1 MKEFLKYY
9 NEEKEKIEEEIK
21 KYNEELTKEK
31 NLLLKENLEVFK
43 KLNSSGK
50 RIRGI
55 LVNLGY
61 QLKKGRST
69 YSIPLSLAYELF
81 QTSILVHD
89 DIIDQDDKRRGEKTI
104 HFYNREKYGEE
115 KEVEHLSNSI
125 ALCMGD
131 YGLYLSNQV
140 ISNSYE
146 NDKNLGKVLNYFN
159 QTVLNT
165 IKGELFDV
173 VLPIENKK
181 NKIEESLL
189 EEKILEVYL
198 LKTSYYTFI
207 GPLSVGMILA
217 GTTEEELK
225 ELEEIGIKLG
235 IAFQIQD
242 DILGIYSDEMGKV
255 KASDIKEGKQTL
267 IYAYTKNS
275 IYQEEFDKI
284 YGKQNLSDEKINKV
298 QEMMEKSGARK
309 KTEDLM
315 NSYYDESI
323 ALIEKNKWIQKK
335 DKNLLKGFI
344 EYLRTRKK

>member
-1 MKEFLKYY
+1 MKEFLTYY
-9 NEEKEKIEEEIK
+9 EEEKKQLEEVIY
-21 KYNEELTKEK
+21 KYNEELIKEE
-31 NLLLKENLEVFK
+31 NPLLKENLEVFK
-43 KLNSSGK
+43 RLNSSGK

-61 QLKKGRST
+61 QIKKERST
-69 YSIPLSLAYELF
+69 YSYPLSLAYELF

-89 DIIDQDDKRRGEKTI
+89 DIIDQDDKRRGEETI
-104 HFYNREKYGEE
+104 HFYNKEKYQEKSKE

-146 NDKNLGKVLNYFN
+146 MDKNLGKVLNYFN

-173 VLPIENKK
+173 VLPFQNKK
-181 NKIEESLL
+181 IGL
-189 EEKILEVYL
+189 EEKILEIYR

-217 GTTEEELK
+217 GTKEDELKDIEEL
-225 ELEEIGIKLG
+225 GQKLG

-242 DILGIYSDEMGKV
+242 DILGIYSNEMGKV

-267 IYAYTKNS
+267 LYAYAKNS
-275 IYQEEFDKI
+275 IYQEELDKI
-284 YGKQNLSDEKINKV
+284 YGKEDLNNEKILKV
-298 QEMMEKSGARK
+298 QEIMEQSGAK
-309 KTEDLM
+309 EKAEKQM

-323 ALIEKNKWIQKK
+323 QLIENNKWMKEK
-335 DKNLLKGFI
+335 EKHLLKGLI
-344 EYLRTRKK
+344 EYLRTRNK

>member
-1 MKEFLKYY
+1 MKEFLDYY
-9 NEEKEKIEEEIK
+9 KEEKEQLEEEIN
-21 KYNEELTKEK
+21 KYHEELMKEK
-31 NLLLKENLEVFK
+31 NPLLKENLEVFK

-61 QLKKGRST
+61 QIKKERST
-69 YSIPLSLAYELF
+69 YSIPLSIAYELF

-104 HFYNREKYGEE
+104 HFYNREKYEKKTLE

-173 VLPIENKK
+173 VLPFENKELG
-181 NKIEESLL
+181 I
-189 EEKILEVYL
+189 EEKILEIYR

-217 GTTEEELK
+217 GTKKEELK
-225 ELEEIGIKLG
+225 EIEEIGIRLG

-242 DILGIYSDEMGKV
+242 DILGIYSNEMGKV

-267 IYAYTKNS
+267 LYAYTKNS
-275 IYQEEFDKI
+275 IYQEELDKI
-284 YGKQNLSDEKINKV
+284 YGKDNLSDEKINKV
-298 QEMMEKSGARK
+298 QEMMENSGARK
-309 KTEDLM
+309 KAEDLM

-323 ALIEKNKWIQKK
+323 TLIEKNKWIKEK
-335 DKNLLKGFI
+335 DKNLLIGLI
-344 EYLRTRKK
+344 EYLRTRNK